1 MKPPTDS
8 QRRYFGVAVAAAL
21 LMLAWIAW
29 RAIASPF
36 LSGGLAAAALV
47 VALVYYLIPASQ
59 PKLMAFFHAITY
71 PIRWTATLVVLAIV
85 YYAVVTP
92 ISIWFR
98 VTGKSIRK
106 NASDSNSNW
115 RSIDL
120 PSDPQSYFRTF

>member
-8 QRRYFGVAVAAAL
+8 HRRSFGVAIAAAL

-47 VALVYYLIPASQ
+47 VAMVYYLIPASQ
-59 PKLMAFFHAITY
+59 PKLIAFFHAITY

-85 YYAVVTP
+85 YYGVVTP

-98 VTGKSIRK
+98 VKGKSIRT
-106 NASDSNSNW
+106 NASDSKSNW